1 MKNLNQRSKSG
12 LFSYSIY
19 FHGHKQKT
27 VTVTDKYTLNL
38 TIATCKYLNNCNFQ
52 NIVIDLG
59 FEPYLDERKKL
70 LLPRESMFKYYVV
83 GERRKDDFTAFY
95 TNQIGDILH
104 FVNDN
109 LKEDSE
115 RYQVIQIVNCI
126 PKD

>member
-1 MKNLNQRSKSG
+1 MKNVNQNLKSG
-12 LFSYSIY
+12 VFSYSIY

-27 VTVTDKYTLNL
+27 VSMTDKYTLNL
-38 TIATCKYLNNCNFQ
+38 TVATCKYLNNCNFQ

-59 FEPYLDERKKL
+59 FEPYLNERKKL
-70 LLPRESMFKYYVV
+70 LVPRESYCKYYVV

-104 FVNDN
+104 FINEN
-109 LKEDSE
+109 LRSDSE

-126 PKD
+126 PKN